1 MAISY
6 TKTNWQDAPSTATP
20 ITAAQLNRMEK
31 GIDDC
36 KGQSNANELAIAAN
50 AEAIQTLES
59 GIQLGS
65 ISISDLL
72 LMAHPVGSIYMTT
85 SSTSP
90 AQTFGGTWERIKGA
104 FIWGIEDGEQAG
116 VTGGEKTH
124 TLTTDEM
131 PSHVHAPNQ
140 WVQVMSPGG
149 NTGTMG
155 QTGTKTGSYKD
166 FVSAQNYNSSAVGGG
181 QPHNN
186 MPPYYGAY
194 VWRRTA

>member
-1 MAISY
+1 MGLIKITSDMSETERLAAYNSNMQYLEKDLPLKNLPIGIIISF
-6 TKTNWQDAPSTATP
+6 STDINP
-20 ITAAQLNRMEK
+20 
-31 GIDDC
+31 
-36 KGQSNANELAIAAN
+36 NEL
-50 AEAIQTLES
+50 
-59 GIQLGS
+59 
-65 ISISDLL
+65 
-72 LMAHPVGSIYMTT
+72 Y
-85 SSTSP
+85 
-90 AQTFGGTWERIKGA
+90 GGTWERIKGR
-104 FIWGIEDGEQAG
+104 FIWGIDDGEKAG

-140 WVQVMSPGG
+140 WAQVMSPGG
-149 NTGTMG
+149 NTGTIG

>member
-1 MAISY
+1 MGLIKITSDMSETERLAAYNSNMQYLEKDLPLKNLPIGIIISF
-6 TKTNWQDAPSTATP
+6 STDINP
-20 ITAAQLNRMEK
+20 
-31 GIDDC
+31 
-36 KGQSNANELAIAAN
+36 NEL
-50 AEAIQTLES
+50 
-59 GIQLGS
+59 
-65 ISISDLL
+65 
-72 LMAHPVGSIYMTT
+72 Y
-85 SSTSP
+85 
-90 AQTFGGTWERIKGA
+90 GGTWERIKGA
-104 FIWGIEDGEQAG
+104 FIWGIDDGEKAG

-140 WVQVMSPGG
+140 WAQVMSPGG
-149 NTGTMG
+149 NTGTIG

-181 QPHNN
+181 QAHNN